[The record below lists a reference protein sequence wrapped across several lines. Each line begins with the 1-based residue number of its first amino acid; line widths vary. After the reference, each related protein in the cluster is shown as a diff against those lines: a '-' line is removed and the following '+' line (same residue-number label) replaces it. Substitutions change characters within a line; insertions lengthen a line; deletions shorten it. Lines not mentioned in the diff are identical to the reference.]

1 VSGSATMEP
10 LPHVDRGAQRRGA
23 LGQANCCCARA
34 TMETGMAA
42 RRAGLQWGGEFAL
55 DATQGPAQRKA
66 QQAFSTTIR
75 RTTPST

>member
-1 VSGSATMEP
+1 MGP
-10 LPHVDRGAQRRGA
+10 LLHVDGGTQRRGA

-34 TMETGMAA
+34 AMETGMAA
-42 RRAGLQWGGEFAL
+42 RQAGLQWGVGFAL

-66 QQAFSTTIR
+66 QQTFSTTIR